1 MVQKIFSAE
10 NSELTQRRSGVSLVP
25 ESDTDSASDTDL
37 IRRAQAG
44 DIDAF
49 CLLAERYA
57 RRIHLLAFHYCRNA
71 QDAEDL
77 SQDVWLKAYQA
88 VRSFRSDSSFYT
100 WLRRIT
106 INTFLNHRRSSLFR
120 RNGQTTS
127 VQLLPIDP
135 ESPEFLH
142 AARSPENI
150 YDKVLFE
157 SVITALA
164 ELTRPQRLA
173 FLLRHY
179 EGMTYEEIA
188 NAMNC
193 STGTV
198 KKGVSRA
205 IMKLRARLS
214 PESEEPEALTSF
226 ASEY

>member
-1 MVQKIFSAE
+1 MTV
-10 NSELTQRRSGVSLVP
+10 
-25 ESDTDSASDTDL
+25 TDSDTDL
-37 IRRAQAG
+37 IRRAQAD

-77 SQDVWLKAYQA
+77 SQEVWLKAYQA
-88 VRSFRSDSSFYT
+88 LRSFRSDSSFYT

-106 INTFLNHRRSSLFR
+106 INAFLNHRRSTLFR
-120 RNGQTTS
+120 RHGQTTT
-127 VQLLPIDP
+127 VQLVQIDSEP
-135 ESPEFLH
+135 FELCLESR
-142 AARSPENI
+142 ASSPENI
-150 YDKVLFE
+150 YNKLLFE
-157 SVITALA
+157 SVVEALA
-164 ELTRPQRLA
+164 ELTPSQRLA

-179 EGMTYEEIA
+179 EGMSYDEIA

-193 STGTV
+193 SSGTV

-205 IMKLRARLS
+205 IVKLRAKLS
-214 PESEEPEALTSF
+214 PDSDAHETLTSF